1 MFTILFGATL
11 SQFGSVLFVVGM
23 LIGLILDLMLYF
35 IPWIVAWNK
44 KHENVT
50 GIFLINLFFGWT
62 LIGWIVAL
70 IWACTVRQ
78 APVIIV
84 QQAVTNNLEGVK

>member
-1 MFTILFGATL
+1 MFTILFASFIPDFIGV
-11 SQFGSVLFVVGM
+11 GIVVG
-23 LIGLILDLMLYF
+23 LIVDLLVYF
-35 IPWIVAWNK
+35 LPTLVAWNK
-44 KHENVT
+44 KHHAT
-50 GIFLINLFFGWT
+50 GAVFVINLLFGWT
-62 LIGWIVAL
+62 LIGWVVAL